1 MKSSNTE
8 AIVKS
13 IAREY
18 GYSEREIFDM
28 IKAPFDLLAKVMREA
43 DRETLEF
50 PSVRIKYFATFYCSD
65 NRKKYFKKKKELSD
79 ARRARNLGTRA
90 TIIPVYPTDGG
101 LDNAGD

>member
-43 DRETLEF
+43 DRESLDF
-50 PSVRIKYFATFYCSD
+50 PSVRIKYFATFYCSED
-65 NRKKYFKKKKELSD
+65 RKKYFKKLKEYRD
-79 ARRARNLGTRA
+79 NAAARREIYGTRA
-90 TIIPVYPTDGG
+90 EITPVFPRTD
-101 LDNAGD
+101 